1 MENRDRTVETLAPT
15 ARFYVSKGS
24 ERSPMRNQFI
34 TSFWRNAHQQLP
46 ASVRERYALQMR
58 AAERWELAIGA
69 LIETWSRARLAITR
83 ALQGPRS
90 AH

>member
-1 MENRDRTVETLAPT
+1 
-15 ARFYVSKGS
+15 
-24 ERSPMRNQFI
+24 MRNEQFV
-34 TSFWRNAHQQLP
+34 TPFWRAAHQGLP

-69 LIETWSRARLAITR
+69 LIENVSRAKLAVARMFQT
-83 ALQGPRS
+83 PRS